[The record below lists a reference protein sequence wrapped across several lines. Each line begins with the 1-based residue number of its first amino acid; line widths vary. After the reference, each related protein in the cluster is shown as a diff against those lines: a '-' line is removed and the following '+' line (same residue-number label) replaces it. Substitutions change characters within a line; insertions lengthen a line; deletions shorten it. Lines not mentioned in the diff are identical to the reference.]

1 MHKDADAQWNRW
13 RAGLAVARSSG
24 DGSFGASGGLGAGAL
39 SSTLTA
45 VHPYVRFAAGER
57 LSAWGVLGYGA
68 RGVFVRADSGLQ
80 LAARL
85 DARMTRM
92 GSEAVSG
99 GEAVNLAGT
108 AADTRRLRFL
118 LEGTKTFAL
127 GSARA
132 LTPSLE
138 LGLRQDG
145 GDAETGA
152 GVEAGGTLR
161 YLDTALGL
169 SVEASARTLLAHQD
183 EAYRGWGRGSK
194 RLPETCACD
203 FPLTANVQ
211 RCREPG
217 LWVVIDLR
225 PDRPG
230 TGPDGPRRWT
240 CQ

>member
-57 LSAWGVLGYGA
+57 LSAWGVLGYGT
-68 RGVFVRADSGLQ
+68 GGL
-80 LAARL
+80 
-85 DARMTRM
+85 TRM

-99 GEAVNLAGT
+99 GEAGNLAGT
-108 AADTRRLRFL
+108 AADTSRLRFL

-169 SVEASARTLLAHQD
+169 SVEARARTLLAHQD

-194 RLPETCACD
+194 RWPETCACD

-217 LWVVIDLR
+217 LWVAIDLR